1 MNGDYLATGF
11 ADVDG
16 GEELTS
22 YTGCLSLLDA
32 LPYYRRVKQASY
44 ELLGLAPGLS
54 VLEVGCGIGD
64 DALRMAELVAPG
76 GRVVGVDASAL
87 MIGEAAAR
95 APAGLPVAFLR
106 ADARRLPF
114 GDALFDRCRVD
125 RTLQH
130 IQRPEEAVAEMA
142 RVLAP
147 GGMLL
152 AYDNDWETFT
162 VSGPDRETSGVIERL
177 WTNSFMNPRIGRDLE
192 WLFAEAGAVDIRA
205 VPSVSVIT
213 DVEVAD
219 RVYNLGQTARRAVE
233 QGLISG
239 ERAEA
244 WLADLQSRSRRGSFL
259 CALTAVTV
267 VGRKEES

>member
-16 GEELTS
+16 GEELAV
-22 YTGCLSLLDA
+22 YTGCLSLLDS
-32 LPYYRRVKQASY
+32 LPYYREIKRRSY

-76 GRVVGVDASAL
+76 GRVVGIDASAR
-87 MIGEAAAR
+87 MVKEASVRAAA
-95 APAGLPVAFLR
+95 GCPVEFHQ
-106 ADARRLPF
+106 ADARCLPF
-114 GDALFDRCRVD
+114 RDAVFDCCRVD

-130 IQRPEEAVAEMA
+130 IPRPEEAVGEMA

-192 WLFAEAGAVDIRA
+192 WLCAEAGIVGIRA
-205 VPSVSVIT
+205 IPSVSVIAEF
-213 DVEVAD
+213 EVAD

-233 QGLISG
+233 QGLITG
-239 ERAEA
+239 ERGEA
-244 WLADLQSRSRRGSFL
+244 WLADLQSRSRSGSFL
-259 CALTAVTV
+259 CFLTAVTV
-267 VGRKEES
+267 VGRKPAR

>member
-162 VSGPDRETSGVIERL
+162 VSGPDRETSGIIERL

-213 DVEVAD
+213 DFEVAD
-219 RVYNLGQTARRAVE
+219 RVYNLSQTARRAVE

-239 ERAEA
+239 ERGSA
-244 WLADLQSRSRRGSFL
+244 WLADLQSRSGMGSFL
-259 CALTAVTV
+259 CFLTAVTV